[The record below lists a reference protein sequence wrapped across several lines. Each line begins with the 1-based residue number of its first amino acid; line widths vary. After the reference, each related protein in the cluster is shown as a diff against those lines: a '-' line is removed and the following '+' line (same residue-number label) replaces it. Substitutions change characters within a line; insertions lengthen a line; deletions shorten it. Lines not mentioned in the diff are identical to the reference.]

1 MSYYLRGSD
10 GDFSGL
16 GTIAA
21 PAYEKC
27 DPTDAACVARNQAL
41 NDAYGFA
48 VEQAAMAQHLTD
60 CLHSYPAATCHA
72 QFDPGGI
79 ADSTANAGAPVQGYA
94 TLQAQTLANRSQIS
108 TSTPATV
115 AAPSGGHVSFSS
127 SRGGNALQVGDTWLV
142 SITGASPN
150 APVTATVGSSTSSMG
165 TTDGSGNFSLSGT
178 ARAQDVGT
186 WNESWAVGGV
196 PSGAFAFTVSAPS
209 SQNGDIPTPVLP
221 TVPVTLQTSGSAAS
235 SSTVIGGF
243 DLSTIPTWGWLA
255 AAGVAAFFMFGK
267 GGR

>member
-10 GDFSGL
+10 GEGLGAIAVPIYEDCGFDAACIARNDAKEAAYNAATLGSNLSDHLAWCLSSSGYAPADCYAAYGAQ
-16 GTIAA
+16 GTIA
-21 PAYEKC
+21 
-27 DPTDAACVARNQAL
+27 Q
-41 NDAYGFA
+41 
-48 VEQAAMAQHLTD
+48 
-60 CLHSYPAATCHA
+60 S
-72 QFDPGGI
+72 
-79 ADSTANAGAPVQGYA
+79 ANAGQPVQVTVTQPVA
-94 TLQAQTLANRSQIS
+94 HP
-108 TSTPATV
+108 TPAS
-115 AAPSGGHVSFSS
+115 ASGGHVTFTS
-127 SRGGNALQVGDTWLV
+127 SRGSNALQVGDTWLV
-142 SITGASPN
+142 SITGATPN

-165 TTDGSGNFSLSGT
+165 TTDGSGNFSLAGT
-178 ARAQDVGT
+178 ARSQDVGT
-186 WNESWAVGGV
+186 WNESWAVAGV